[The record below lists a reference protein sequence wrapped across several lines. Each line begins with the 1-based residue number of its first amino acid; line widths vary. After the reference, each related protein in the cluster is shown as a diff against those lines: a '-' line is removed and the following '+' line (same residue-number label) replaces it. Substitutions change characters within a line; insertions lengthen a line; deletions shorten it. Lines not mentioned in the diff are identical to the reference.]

1 MERLVVLDTETTG
14 LDAENGHKIIEIGC
28 VEIINRNIT
37 SNIFHE
43 YINPM
48 REIDERAIE
57 IHGITNDKLKN
68 KPIFADV
75 AIKFI
80 EYLSNSPLVIHNASF
95 DLGFLKS
102 EFESSKN
109 NPDILEQD
117 RKILDTLKIARV
129 MFRSK
134 RNSLDA
140 LCSRYEIDNTDRNYH
155 GALLDA
161 KLLANVYLRMTRGQT
176 KIEGLTERFIEVN
189 NENIANI
196 KNRKERI
203 IQANKEEIE
212 LHKNYFKQ

>member
-117 RKILDTLKIARV
+117 RKILDTLKIARA

>member
-117 RKILDTLKIARV
+117 RKILDTLKIARA

-176 KIEGLTERFIEVN
+176 KIEGLTERLIEVN

>member
-57 IHGITNDKLKN
+57 IHGITNDKLKD

-75 AIKFI
+75 SMKFI
-80 EYLSNSPLVIHNASF
+80 EYLSNSPLIIHNALF
-95 DLGFLKS
+95 DLGFLKL
-102 EFESSKN
+102 EFESSN
-109 NPDILEQD
+109 NDSSILEKD
-117 RKILDTLKIARV
+117 REILDTLKIAREK
-129 MFRSK
+129 FPGK

-161 KLLANVYLRMTRGQT
+161 KLFANVYLRMTRGQT

-189 NENIANI
+189 NENIVNI

-212 LHKNYFKQ
+212 LHKNYFK

>member
-57 IHGITNDKLKN
+57 IHGITNDKLKD

-75 AIKFI
+75 SMKFI
-80 EYLSNSPLVIHNASF
+80 EYLSNSPLIIHNALF
-95 DLGFLKS
+95 DLGFLKL
-102 EFESSKN
+102 EFESSN
-109 NPDILEQD
+109 NDSSILEKD
-117 RKILDTLKIARV
+117 REILDTLKIAREK
-129 MFRSK
+129 FPGK

-189 NENIANI
+189 NENIVNI

-212 LHKNYFKQ
+212 LHKNYFK

>member
-57 IHGITNDKLKN
+57 IHGITNDKLKD

-117 RKILDTLKIARV
+117 RKILDTLKIARA
-129 MFRSK
+129 MFRGK

>member
-57 IHGITNDKLKN
+57 IHGITNDKLKD

>member
-117 RKILDTLKIARV
+117 RKILDTLKIARA

-176 KIEGLTERFIEVN
+176 KIEGLTERFIEAN

-196 KNRKERI
+196 KNRNERI

-212 LHKNYFKQ
+212 LHKNYFK

>member
-57 IHGITNDKLKN
+57 IHGITNDKLKD

-117 RKILDTLKIARV
+117 RKILDTLKIARA

>member
-57 IHGITNDKLKN
+57 IHGITNDKLKD

-75 AIKFI
+75 SMKFI
-80 EYLSNSPLVIHNASF
+80 KYLSNSPLIIHNASF

-117 RKILDTLKIARV
+117 RKILDTLKIARA

>member
-1 MERLVVLDTETTG
+1 MMDRLVVLDTETTG
-14 LDAENGHKIIEIGC
+14 LDVENGHKIIEIGC

-48 REIDERAIE
+48 REIDEGAIE
-57 IHGITNDKLKN
+57 IHGITNDKLKD

-75 AIKFI
+75 SIKFI
-80 EYLSNSPLVIHNASF
+80 EYLSNSPLIIHNALF
-95 DLGFLKS
+95 DLGFLKL
-102 EFESSKN
+102 EFESSN
-109 NPDILEQD
+109 NDSNILEQD
-117 RKILDTLKIARV
+117 REILDTLKIAREK
-129 MFRSK
+129 FPGK

-140 LCSRYEIDNTDRNYH
+140 LCSRYEVDNTDRNYH

-176 KIEGLTERFIEVN
+176 KIEGLTERLIEIN
-189 NENIANI
+189 NENIENT

-212 LHKNYFKQ
+212 LHKNYFK

>member
-28 VEIINRNIT
+28 VEIIDRNIT

-57 IHGITNDKLKN
+57 IHGITNDKLKD

-75 AIKFI
+75 SMKFI
-80 EYLSNSPLVIHNASF
+80 EYLSNSPLIIHNALF
-95 DLGFLKS
+95 DLGFLKL
-102 EFESSKN
+102 EFESSN
-109 NPDILEQD
+109 NDSSILEKD
-117 RKILDTLKIARV
+117 REILDTLKIAREK
-129 MFRSK
+129 FPGK

-189 NENIANI
+189 NENIVNI

-212 LHKNYFKQ
+212 LHKNYFK

>member
-57 IHGITNDKLKN
+57 IHGITNDKLKD

-117 RKILDTLKIARV
+117 RKILDTLKIARA

-212 LHKNYFKQ
+212 LHKNYFK